1 LPWPFCAGDGLVETV
16 VTARR
21 AGPDF
26 VCHLLAGCLVAL
38 LGLLPETSAQ
48 AAMNPSHSAPRVWY
62 PANAYPQLSLPGG
75 RHETIRSMLDISK
88 PMRFGDYVWDENRIG
103 KGTVW
108 VRIDLPRQ
116 ILSVFRGGHEIGT
129 AVILFGT
136 DGKPTPIG
144 SFHVLEKKA
153 DYYSHS
159 YHAPMPYMLRLTD
172 DGVAVHGSDVR
183 QGHATHGCIGV
194 PLDFARLL
202 FAAAGKGDL
211 VVILPAH
218 ADAGKPASR

>member
-1 LPWPFCAGDGLVETV
+1 MD
-16 VTARR
+16 
-21 AGPDF
+21 
-26 VCHLLAGCLVAL
+26 
-38 LGLLPETSAQ
+38 
-48 AAMNPSHSAPRVWY
+48 PSHSAPRVWY
-62 PANAYPQLSLPGG
+62 PANAYPRLSLPGG
-75 RHETIRSMLDISK
+75 RQETIRSMLDISK
-88 PMRFGDYVWDENRIG
+88 PMQFGDYVWDENRIG

-183 QGHATHGCIGV
+183 QGHATHGCIGI

-202 FAAAGKGDL
+202 FAATGKGDL
-211 VVILPAH
+211 VVILPAR

>member
-1 LPWPFCAGDGLVETV
+1 MFCAGGGGPVEDV
-16 VTARR
+16 LTARCATPGFAR
-21 AGPDF
+21 RLSV
-26 VCHLLAGCLVAL
+26 VCLIAL
-38 LGLLPETSAQ
+38 FGLLPKT
-48 AAMNPSHSAPRVWY
+48 AALAAADPSHSAPRVWY

-75 RHETIRSMLDISK
+75 AQEIIRSMLDISK
-88 PMRFGDYVWDENRIG
+88 PMQFGDYVWDENRIG

-136 DGKPTPIG
+136 DGRPTPTGRFTI
-144 SFHVLEKKA
+144 LEKKA
-153 DYYSHS
+153 DYYSHN
-159 YHAPMPYMLRLTD
+159 YHAPMPYMLRLTND
-172 DGVAVHGSDVR
+172 YVAIHGSDVR

-211 VVILPAH
+211 VVILPAQ